1 MMIIKIR
8 MYFSSYLLKS
18 CDVWHYRLGRVNY
31 NSIQR
36 LINHEL
42 LPRIIFEKKN
52 ISVKFV

>member
-1 MMIIKIR
+1 MIIKIR

-18 CDVWHYRLGRVNY
+18 CDVWHYRLSCVNY

>member
-8 MYFSSYLLKS
+8 MSFSSYLFKS

>member
-8 MYFSSYLLKS
+8 MSFSSYLLKS

>member
-8 MYFSSYLLKS
+8 MSFSSYLLKS
-18 CDVWHYRLGRVNY
+18 CDVWHYRLSCVNY